1 MSTIKTNNVQIGQSA
16 TPTNNFVLSV
26 PAVPDGTLKI
36 SRGNIGATTQD
47 VLTVA
52 ADGTTSIAGVQPALA
67 TATQV
72 EMESGTEAGVRVM
85 SPLHVAQAIGAL
97 AKGKIL
103 RSARTSNTVLGVGDK
118 GAMIDITSGTFTQ
131 TFAAAATLGDGW
143 FCYLHNSGTG
153 DITLD
158 PDGAEQIDGLDS
170 YVMYPG
176 EVRLV
181 QCDGVA
187 LRTVVVNAFYKTFTS
202 SGTFTKP
209 PGYAQFGAM
218 AWGGGTSGQ
227 KSGSASTAAQGGG
240 GGGCFPFTIIASA
253 IGASET
259 VTIASGGA
267 AVTSTGNG
275 LSGGATSLGSLIK
288 VYGGIN
294 GDGGSVFESLR
305 SLSTDPVR
313 GFEGADRQAGS
324 VVNLRGIWGGGAA
337 KIDGSLDSGSAL
349 YGGAAGGGLS
359 SSAVVR
365 SPGTSVYGGNGGAAS
380 SASSGTDGTAPGG
393 GGGATQTGTQ
403 SGAGARGELRI
414 WGVI

>member
-85 SPLHVAQAIGAL
+85 SPLRVAQAIGAL
-97 AKGKIL
+97 AGSKIL
-103 RSARTSNTVLGVGDK
+103 RSARTSNAQLVKADNGKL
-118 GAMIDITSGTFTQ
+118 IDITSGTFTQ

-143 FCYLHNSGTG
+143 FCYLRNSGTG

-158 PDGAEQIDGLDS
+158 PDGAEQIDGMDS

-187 LRTVVVNAFYKTFTS
+187 LRSVFSNDVRSVGEVQYTANLPAFPKWL
-202 SGTFTKP
+202 P
-209 PGYAQFGAM
+209 
-218 AWGGGTSGQ
+218 
-227 KSGSASTAAQGGG
+227 
-240 GGGCFPFTIIASA
+240 CN
-253 IGASET
+253 
-259 VTIASGGA
+259 GA
-267 AVTSTGNG
+267 AYLKSSYSMLKTLLGPKYHKAQIKLANPATLPTGTGNG
-275 LSGGATSLGSLIK
+275 ISCEGKCTYLALAHSTS
-288 VYGGIN
+288 
-294 GDGGSVFESLR
+294 
-305 SLSTDPVR
+305 P
-313 GFEGADRQAGS
+313 
-324 VVNLRGIWGGGAA
+324 
-337 KIDGSLDSGSAL
+337 
-349 YGGAAGGGLS
+349 
-359 SSAVVR
+359 
-365 SPGTSVYGGNGGAAS
+365 
-380 SASSGTDGTAPGG
+380 
-393 GGGATQTGTQ
+393 
-403 SGAGARGELRI
+403 
-414 WGVI
+414 